1 MSAVVSSQSLA
12 AAAADVQCVCVQ
24 MRVENITLG
33 IRQCLSTLCNQQ
45 KNDPFSLVYCFL
57 LRTNTGQTLQN
68 FFGETAAAS
77 ALLLM

>member
-1 MSAVVSSQSLA
+1 MSAVVSSQSL

-33 IRQCLSTLCNQQ
+33 IRQCLSISCNQQ
-45 KNDPFSLVYCFL
+45 KIYLIVLYTVSFLGLIQDKHCKMSLVRL
-57 LRTNTGQTLQN
+57 T
-68 FFGETAAAS
+68 AAS

>member
-1 MSAVVSSQSLA
+1 MSAVVSSQSL

-45 KNDPFSLVYCFL
+45 KIDTFSLVCCFL
-57 LRTNTGQTLQN
+57 LRINTGQTLQN
-68 FFGETAAAS
+68 FFGETGAAS